1 MASTYSDLKFELI
14 GTGEQSGTWGTTTNT
29 NLGTAIQ
36 EAITGSADVTFA
48 SGTVTLTLTNT
59 NASQTARNLRLNL
72 TGTSG
77 GAQDLIVPTIEKFY
91 LVNNGCADA
100 ITVKNSTGTGIAV
113 PAGKA
118 MLLFNNATNVVDAV
132 THMSSLT
139 LTTALAI
146 AQGGTG
152 ATTADTALDNLG
164 GTTTGKAVFKAANA
178 AAAQQAMDTEVGVDV
193 QAYDAGLTDI
203 AGLAVTDGNII
214 VGDGTNWVAENGA
227 TARTS
232 LGLGSIATQASSS
245 VTITGGSI
253 TGITDLAVADGGTG
267 QGSYTDGELL
277 IGNSTGNTL
286 TKATLTAGSG
296 ISVTNGSGSITIAAS
311 GGGGFSNLE
320 AFTSPGTWT
329 NPGNVAK
336 VKVTVVGGGGGGGGS
351 GPSPA
356 NNPGFSGGG
365 GGGGAAI
372 EVIPFPTATNVSV
385 TVGGGGTGPANA
397 FGNAGGTSSFG
408 AYCSATG
415 GSGGFRNDQ
424 SNTNTNYNQPG
435 AAGGAGSGGDI
446 NLSGGNGENM
456 KTDVWGAGQWYMSAG
471 QAGDS
476 ALGYGYGAHNVV
488 RGFNNPAGIAGING
502 QGYGGGGGGCV
513 KRDPSPNV
521 AGGNGTGG
529 IVIVEY

>member
-36 EAITGSADVTFA
+36 EAITGSADVSFA
-48 SGTVTLTLTNT
+48 SGTVTLTLTDT

-77 GAQDLIVPTIEKFY
+77 GAQDLVVPTIEKFY

-118 MLLFNNATNVVDAV
+118 MLVFNDGTNVVDAV

-152 ATTADTALDNLG
+152 ASTADSALTNLG
-164 GTTTGKAVFKAANA
+164 GTTTGKAVFTAADA
-178 AAAQQAMDTEVGVDV
+178 AAVRTAAGAGAVGGSVFTAATAATAQQAMDTEVGVDV

-214 VGDGTNWVAENGA
+214 VGDGTNWVAESGA

-232 LGLGSIATQASSS
+232 LGLGSIATQASNS

-277 IGNSTGNTL
+277 IGNTTGNTL

-296 ISVTNGSGSITIAAS
+296 ISVTNGSGAITIASTAA
-311 GGGGFSNLE
+311 GGFSDMQV
-320 AFTSPGTWT
+320 FTSTGTWT
-329 NPGNVAK
+329 NPGNITK
-336 VKVTVVGGGGGGGGS
+336 VKVTVVGGGGAGG
-351 GPSPA
+351 A
-356 NNPGFSGGG
+356 PGNTCGGG
-365 GGGGAAI
+365 GGGGTAI
-372 EVIPFPTATNVSV
+372 EVIPFPSGTNVPV
-385 TVGGGGTGPANA
+385 TVGAGSANTT
-397 FGNAGGTSSFG
+397 GGTSSFG
-408 AYCSATG
+408 PYCSATG
-415 GSGGFRNDQ
+415 GATGGG
-424 SNTNTNYNQPG
+424 G
-435 AAGGAGSGGDI
+435 ALGGVGTGGQLNIAGGTGSKGGLNQAGTSNQSGP
-446 NLSGGNGENM
+446 GGNSYL
-456 KTDVWGAGQWYMSAG
+456 GAGGLGMQVDQTSPNKAGRLYGGGGAG
-471 QAGDS
+471 QAGNAS
-476 ALGYGYGAHNVV
+476 RGAGAAGVV
-488 RGFNNPAGIAGING
+488 
-502 QGYGGGGGGCV
+502 V
-513 KRDPSPNV
+513 
-521 AGGNGTGG
+521 
-529 IVIVEY
+529 VEF

>member
-118 MLLFNNATNVVDAV
+118 MLVFNNGTNVVDAV
-132 THMSSLT
+132 NHFNTASVGTLT
-139 LTTALAI
+139 LTNALAV

-164 GTTTGKAVFKAANA
+164 GTTVGKAVFKAANA

-214 VGDGTNWVAENGA
+214 VGDGTNWVAE
-227 TARTS
+227 S
-232 LGLGSIATQASSS
+232 WCYS
-245 VTITGGSI
+245 
-253 TGITDLAVADGGTG
+253 
-267 QGSYTDGELL
+267 
-277 IGNSTGNTL
+277 
-286 TKATLTAGSG
+286 
-296 ISVTNGSGSITIAAS
+296 
-311 GGGGFSNLE
+311 
-320 AFTSPGTWT
+320 
-329 NPGNVAK
+329 
-336 VKVTVVGGGGGGGGS
+336 
-351 GPSPA
+351 
-356 NNPGFSGGG
+356 
-365 GGGGAAI
+365 
-372 EVIPFPTATNVSV
+372 
-385 TVGGGGTGPANA
+385 
-397 FGNAGGTSSFG
+397 
-408 AYCSATG
+408 
-415 GSGGFRNDQ
+415 
-424 SNTNTNYNQPG
+424 
-435 AAGGAGSGGDI
+435 
-446 NLSGGNGENM
+446 
-456 KTDVWGAGQWYMSAG
+456 
-471 QAGDS
+471 
-476 ALGYGYGAHNVV
+476 
-488 RGFNNPAGIAGING
+488 
-502 QGYGGGGGGCV
+502 
-513 KRDPSPNV
+513 
-521 AGGNGTGG
+521 
-529 IVIVEY
+529 

>member
-77 GAQDLIVPTIEKFY
+77 GAQNLIVPAIEKFY

-139 LTTALAI
+139 LTTALAV

-164 GTTTGKAVFKAANA
+164 GTTVGKAVFKAANA
-178 AAAQQAMDTEVGVDV
+178 SAAQQAMDTEVGVDV

-214 VGDGTNWVAENGA
+214 VGDGTNWVAESGA

-232 LGLGSIATQASSS
+232 LGLGSIATQASNS

-286 TKATLTAGSG
+286 TKATLTAGTG
-296 ISVTNGSGSITIAAS
+296 ISVTNGSGAITIAS
-311 GGGGFSNLE
+311 TGGGGFSNME
-320 AFTSPGTWT
+320 VFTSPGTWT
-329 NPGNVAK
+329 NPGNVEK
-336 VKVTVVGGGGGGGGS
+336 VKVTVVGGGGGS
-351 GPSPA
+351 ATLPLPNAPSSTA
-356 NNPGFSGGG
+356 SSGG

-372 EVIPFPTATNVSV
+372 EVIPFPSATNVTV
-385 TVGGGGTGPANA
+385 TTGAGGGAGA
-397 FGNAGGTSSFG
+397 AGGTSSFG
-408 AYCSATG
+408 PYCSATG
-415 GSGGFRNDQ
+415 GAAGVINFPAPANTGASGGI
-424 SNTNTNYNQPG
+424 
-435 AAGGAGSGGDI
+435 GSGGGI
-446 NLSGGNGENM
+446 NLKGSGTAGIH
-456 KTDVWGAGQWYMSAG
+456 GAGAVGSAG
-471 QAGDS
+471 GPSIFGGGGKTPYAG
-476 ALGYGYGAHNVV
+476 AGEAG
-488 RGFNNPAGIAGING
+488 NN
-502 QGYGGGGGGCV
+502 GGGGGGGR
-513 KRDPSPNV
+513 KPSASPSP
-521 AGGNGTGG
+521 AITGASGGDGF
-529 IVIVEY
+529 IIVEY

>member
-118 MLLFNNATNVVDAV
+118 MLVFNDGTNVVDAV
-132 THMSSLT
+132 NHFNTASVGTLT
-139 LTTALAI
+139 LTNALAV

-164 GTTTGKAVFKAANA
+164 GTTVGKAVFKAANA

-277 IGNSTGNTL
+277 IGNTTGNTL
-286 TKATLTAGSG
+286 TKATLTAGTG
-296 ISVTNGSGSITIAAS
+296 ISVTNGSGAITIAS
-311 GGGGFSNLE
+311 TGGGGFSNMDV
-320 AFTSPGTWT
+320 FTSPGTWT
-329 NPGNVAK
+329 NPGSVTK
-336 VKVTVVGGGGGGGGS
+336 VKVTVVAGGGGGGS
-351 GPSPA
+351 PSPS
-356 NNPGFSGGG
+356 NQTSGGG
-365 GGGGAAI
+365 GGGTAI
-372 EVIPFPTATNVSV
+372 EVIPFPSATNVAV
-385 TVGGGGTGPANA
+385 TRGAGGGAA
-397 FGNAGGTSSFG
+397 AAGGTSSFG

-415 GSGGFRNDQ
+415 GGAGSITSSNSRGGAGGSGSGGQLNI
-424 SNTNTNYNQPG
+424 
-435 AAGGAGSGGDI
+435 GGSAGSGGNTTI
-446 NLSGGNGENM
+446 VRGGNG
-456 KTDVWGAGQWYMSAG
+456 GS
-471 QAGDS
+471 S
-476 ALGYGYGAHNVV
+476 SLGGG
-488 RGFNNPAGIAGING
+488 G
-502 QGYGGGGGGCV
+502 QGGSPSTPAPTGAPGNLYGGGGGGGQGG
-513 KRDPSPNV
+513 SGSGA
-521 AGGNGTGG
+521 AGV
-529 IVIVEY
+529 VIVEY

>member
-100 ITVKNSTGTGIAV
+100 ITVKNSTGTGVAV

-118 MLLFNNATNVVDAV
+118 MLVFNNGTDVVDAV
-132 THMSSLT
+132 NHFNTASVGTLT
-139 LTTALAI
+139 LTNALAV

-164 GTTTGKAVFKAANA
+164 GTTVGKAVFKAANA

-214 VGDGTNWVAENGA
+214 VGDGTNWVAESGA

-245 VTITGGSI
+245 VSITGGSI

-277 IGNSTGNTL
+277 IGNTTGNTL

-296 ISVTNGSGSITIAAS
+296 ISVTNGSGAITIAAS
-311 GGGGFSNLE
+311 GGGGFSNIQV
-320 AFTSPGTWT
+320 FNTTGTWT
-329 NPGNVAK
+329 NPGNVDK
-336 VKVTVVGGGGGGGGS
+336 VKVTVTGGGGGGGGRQ
-351 GPSPA
+351 G
-356 NNPGFSGGG
+356 SGGG
-365 GGGGAAI
+365 GGGSVI
-372 EVIPFPTATNVSV
+372 EIIPFPTATNVPI
-385 TVGGGGTGPANA
+385 TIGNGGVGGNTSGPGSSS
-397 FGNAGGTSSFG
+397 GNTSSFG
-408 AYCSATG
+408 PYCSASGGVGAPGPGTNPG
-415 GSGGFRNDQ
+415 AQGGVGGVGSGGNINIYGIEG
-424 SNTNTNYNQPG
+424 SPAGSGGGPG
-435 AAGGAGSGGDI
+435 GPTFYGTGGIGANNNAGCAGKAFGGGGAGSAQTSDQPQ
-446 NLSGGNGENM
+446 NG
-456 KTDVWGAGQWYMSAG
+456 
-471 QAGDS
+471 
-476 ALGYGYGAHNVV
+476 
-488 RGFNNPAGIAGING
+488 
-502 QGYGGGGGGCV
+502 
-513 KRDPSPNV
+513 
-521 AGGNGTGG
+521 GTGAVG
-529 IVIVEY
+529 VVVVEY

>member
-48 SGTVTLTLTNT
+48 SGTVTLTLTDT

-118 MLLFNNATNVVDAV
+118 MLVFNNGTNVVEGITYITALE
-132 THMSSLT
+132 TSTATIGTLT
-139 LTTALAI
+139 LTNDLAI

-152 ATTADTALDNLG
+152 ASTADTALDNLG
-164 GTTTGKAVFKAANA
+164 GTTVGKAVFKAANA

-267 QGSYTDGELL
+267 ASSFTANNVLLGNDTSSFGEVAPGTSGNVLTSDGTTWT
-277 IGNSTGNTL
+277 S
-286 TKATLTAGSG
+286 
-296 ISVTNGSGSITIAAS
+296 AAA
-311 GGGGFSNLE
+311 GGGGGALRTQLFV
-320 AFTSPGTWT
+320 TPGTWT
-329 NPGNVAK
+329 KPATTSS
-336 VKVTVVGGGGGGGGS
+336 VKVTVI
-351 GPSPA
+351 
-356 NNPGFSGGG
+356 GG
-365 GGGGAAI
+365 GGGGAS
-372 EVIPFPTATNVSV
+372 PNT
-385 TVGGGGTGPANA
+385 GGGLNPTQN
-397 FGNAGGTSSFG
+397 GGTSSFG
-408 AYCSATG
+408 AFVSATG
-415 GSGGFRNDQ
+415 GQGGRRVP
-424 SNTNTNYNQPG
+424 T
-435 AAGGAGSGGDI
+435 
-446 NLSGGNGENM
+446 
-456 KTDVWGAGQWYMSAG
+456 
-471 QAGDS
+471 
-476 ALGYGYGAHNVV
+476 
-488 RGFNNPAGIAGING
+488 GIAGTSGTGTVSSGTAISAMSGNVFTALGTDTPTNFPATSEIMMFGDAYGAGHPNNTSPSPGTNPYVAVKTTSTNKGMAGMYG
-502 QGYGGGGGGCV
+502 QGALRGGFGGVAMANITAPLLPGPVAVTVGDSGARGPGPSVCYG
-513 KRDPSPNV
+513 
-521 AGGNGTGG
+521 GTGG
-529 IVIVEY
+529 VVIVEWIES

>member
-36 EAITGSADVTFA
+36 EAITGSADVSFA
-48 SGTVTLTLTNT
+48 SGTVTLTLTDT

-77 GAQDLIVPTIEKFY
+77 GAQDLVVPTIEKFY

-118 MLLFNNATNVVDAV
+118 MLVFNDGTNVVDAV

-152 ATTADTALDNLG
+152 ASTADSALTNLG
-164 GTTTGKAVFKAANA
+164 GTTTGKAVFTAADA
-178 AAAQQAMDTEVGVDV
+178 AAVRTAAGAGAVGGSVFTAATAATAQQAMDTEVGVDV

-214 VGDGTNWVAENGA
+214 VGDGTNWVAESGA

-232 LGLGSIATQASSS
+232 LGLGSIATQASNS

-277 IGNSTGNTL
+277 IGNTTGNTL

-296 ISVTNGSGSITIAAS
+296 ISVTNGSGAITIASTAA
-311 GGGGFSNLE
+311 GGFSDMQV
-320 AFTSPGTWT
+320 FTSTGTWT
-329 NPGNVAK
+329 NPGNITK
-336 VKVTVVGGGGGGGGS
+336 VKVTVVGGGG
-351 GPSPA
+351 
-356 NNPGFSGGG
+356 
-365 GGGGAAI
+365 
-372 EVIPFPTATNVSV
+372 
-385 TVGGGGTGPANA
+385 
-397 FGNAGGTSSFG
+397 
-408 AYCSATG
+408 
-415 GSGGFRNDQ
+415 
-424 SNTNTNYNQPG
+424 
-435 AAGGAGSGGDI
+435 AGGAPGSH
-446 NLSGGNGENM
+446 L
-456 KTDVWGAGQWYMSAG
+456 WRWWWRRYC
-471 QAGDS
+471 
-476 ALGYGYGAHNVV
+476 Y
-488 RGFNNPAGIAGING
+488 
-502 QGYGGGGGGCV
+502 
-513 KRDPSPNV
+513 
-521 AGGNGTGG
+521 
-529 IVIVEY
+529 

>member
-48 SGTVTLTLTNT
+48 SGTVTLTLTDT

-77 GAQDLIVPTIEKFY
+77 GAQNLIVPTIEKFY

-100 ITVKNSTGTGIAV
+100 ITVKNSTGTGVAV

-118 MLLFNNATNVVDAV
+118 MLVFNNGTNVVEGITYITALE
-132 THMSSLT
+132 TSTATIGTLT
-139 LTTALAI
+139 LTNDLAI

-152 ATTADTALDNLG
+152 ASTADTALDNLG
-164 GTTTGKAVFKAANA
+164 GTTVGKAVFKAATA

-214 VGDGTNWVAENGA
+214 VGDGTNWVAESGA

-232 LGLGSIATQASSS
+232 LGLGSIATQASNS

-277 IGNSTGNTL
+277 IGNTTGNTL

-296 ISVTNGSGSITIAAS
+296 ISVTNGSGAITIASTAA
-311 GGGGFSNLE
+311 GGFSDMQV
-320 AFTSPGTWT
+320 FTSTGTWT
-329 NPGNVAK
+329 NPGNITK
-336 VKVTVVGGGGGGGGS
+336 VKVTVVGGGGAGG
-351 GPSPA
+351 A
-356 NNPGFSGGG
+356 PGNTSGGG
-365 GGGGAAI
+365 GGGGTAI
-372 EVIPFPTATNVSV
+372 EVIPFPSGTNVPV
-385 TVGGGGTGPANA
+385 TVGAGSANTT
-397 FGNAGGTSSFG
+397 GGTSSFG
-408 AYCSATG
+408 PYCSATG
-415 GSGGFRNDQ
+415 GATGG
-424 SNTNTNYNQPG
+424 
-435 AAGGAGSGGDI
+435 GGALGGVGSGGQLNI
-446 NLSGGNGENM
+446 AGGTGSKGGLNQAGTANQSGPGGNSYL
-456 KTDVWGAGQWYMSAG
+456 GAGGLGNSQDSPTKAG
-471 QAGDS
+471 R
-476 ALGYGYGAHNVV
+476 L
-488 RGFNNPAGIAGING
+488 
-502 QGYGGGGGGCV
+502 YGGGG
-513 KRDPSPNV
+513 
-521 AGGNGTGG
+521 AGEAGNANRGAGAAG
-529 IVIVEY
+529 VVVVEF